1 LPSSVNRVRPLLLG
15 CLATGALALVACGG
29 DDAATTTGSTTTTTR
44 AVADPGSGR
53 CSSIEEVAV
62 ELGGQHLDDEFV
74 AADYPTNPPTGGDHN
89 PIPLEAANFYDDPP
103 RLGEAVHLLEHGAV
117 IGWTN
122 DLPAADQKAVE
133 EAFNEVF
140 QEGYYQLAVVENPEL
155 DVPFALSAWGAMQ
168 KCGKVDTSIIRPFV
182 EEWYASPKTA
192 EGGLACQ
199 GPARGL
205 PNC

>member
-1 LPSSVNRVRPLLLG
+1 MTAIRALL
-15 CLATGALALVACGG
+15 TFALAATLVVLVACGG
-29 DDAATTTGSTTTTTR
+29 GDDSSSTSSTTTSTGTGDV
-44 AVADPGSGR
+44 VAGD
-53 CSSIEEVAV
+53 CDSIEEVDV
-62 ELGGQHLDDEFV
+62 ELSGQHTDKDFS

-89 PIPLEAANFYDDPP
+89 PTPLVAGNFYDDPP

-122 DLPAADQKAVE
+122 GLSGGDQKAVE

-140 QEGYYQLAVVENPEL
+140 QDGYYQLAVVENPEL
-155 DVPFALSAWGAMQ
+155 DVPFALSAWGALQ
-168 KCGKVDTSIIRPFV
+168 KCDTVDTSVIRPFV
-182 EEWYASPKTA
+182 EQWYASPKTA

-199 GPARGL
+199 GPARSL